1 MLSFTTRLLLF
12 YTISLA
18 LYKEKSLLLTQLIFG
33 TGLDYSDHK
42 DATLPHYHSDRR
54 QAVLS
59 PPSSSAASRHNDPN
73 QPCCL
78 ILLTENRFFCKI
90 WILHIR
96 TYWCKILLDCQVNQ
110 LECKE
115 PRFQHLL
122 INLLDFHLVQSDAVH
137 PCLLL
142 NRLLFIFPCHVV
154 RYCSEIIYR
163 ETQKRHIQYFGGF
176 SPVIFSAFS
185 DSTHN
190 SQSK

>member
-1 MLSFTTRLLLF
+1 MGPDWITRIIKMPHCHITTLTARLCCPRPPPPRHPDTMTRTSLVVSFFLLK
-12 YTISLA
+12 T
-18 LYKEKSLLLTQLIFG
+18 
-33 TGLDYSDHK
+33 D
-42 DATLPHYHSDRR
+42 
-54 QAVLS
+54 
-59 PPSSSAASRHNDPN
+59 
-73 QPCCL
+73 
-78 ILLTENRFFCKI
+78 FFCKI

-163 ETQKRHIQYFGGF
+163 ETQKRHIQYFTLSKLGHSKEILLNF
-176 SPVIFSAFS
+176 IPVFYIYLKYGNWSGL
-185 DSTHN
+185 
-190 SQSK
+190 KP

>member
-1 MLSFTTRLLLF
+1 M
-12 YTISLA
+12 
-18 LYKEKSLLLTQLIFG
+18 
-33 TGLDYSDHK
+33 DYSDHK

-59 PPSSSAASRHNDPN
+59 PPSSSAASRHNDLN

-78 ILLTENRFFCKI
+78 ILLTENRFFFCKI

>member
-1 MLSFTTRLLLF
+1 MGPDWITRIIKMPHCHITTLTAARLCCPRPPPPRHPDTMTRTSLVVSFFLLK
-12 YTISLA
+12 T
-18 LYKEKSLLLTQLIFG
+18 
-33 TGLDYSDHK
+33 D
-42 DATLPHYHSDRR
+42 
-54 QAVLS
+54 
-59 PPSSSAASRHNDPN
+59 
-73 QPCCL
+73 
-78 ILLTENRFFCKI
+78 FFCKI

-163 ETQKRHIQYFGGF
+163 ETQKRHIQYFTLSKLGHSKEILLNF
-176 SPVIFSAFS
+176 IPVFYIYLKYGNWSGL
-185 DSTHN
+185 
-190 SQSK
+190 KP